1 MISDLSQLITIRYS
15 PLESPL
21 IASPLPLVCFIFP
34 ECGSCGYTL
43 RYQRKDS
50 ILDPSSGSWD
60 GGDGLLLT
68 TQLGTRRYSH
78 LEGGGG
84 AQRRKLGLGLLI
96 SLGRHTAPFYSGRS
110 LIVGARGKL
119 DAF

>member
-50 ILDPSSGSWD
+50 VLDPFSGSWD

-84 AQRRKLGLGLLI
+84 GPRED
-96 SLGRHTAPFYSGRS
+96 SLN
-110 LIVGARGKL
+110 
-119 DAF
+119 

>member
-60 GGDGLLLT
+60 GGDGW
-68 TQLGTRRYSH
+68 G
-78 LEGGGG
+78 
-84 AQRRKLGLGLLI
+84 
-96 SLGRHTAPFYSGRS
+96 SGK
-110 LIVGARGKL
+110 GRGKGKKGGKGTKKKKGQ
-119 DAF
+119 